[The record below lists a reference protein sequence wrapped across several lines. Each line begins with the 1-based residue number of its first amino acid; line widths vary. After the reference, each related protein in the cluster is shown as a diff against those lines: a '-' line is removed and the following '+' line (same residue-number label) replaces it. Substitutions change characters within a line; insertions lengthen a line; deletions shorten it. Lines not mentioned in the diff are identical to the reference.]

1 MIDDAT
7 IDMRLPVLSD
17 GAIQQMFDEINTNGF
32 CCVPNYI
39 DAKDLQRMQGFV
51 SGAVAHSHNEYVV
64 FRGSEAVSGTGM
76 DELATSAEFTSIFS
90 RLYTLALG
98 NPPPEVTF
106 YQILRCLTGK
116 GAANNSLI
124 FHYDSYLITALIPVT
139 IPGSGKRGDFLL
151 FPNTRKVRA
160 FYATNL
166 VDKLLLDNRVTQFV
180 LRRLARARN
189 PPLVRVPMVPGNLYL
204 FWGYRSI
211 HTNEPCDP
219 DSVRATALFHFADPH
234 ANSSLKAS
242 LRQS

>member
-7 IDMRLPVLSD
+7 IDARLPVLSD
-17 GAIQQMFDEINTNGF
+17 SAIQQMFNDINTNGF
-32 CCVPNYI
+32 CCIPNYI
-39 DAKDLQRMQGFV
+39 NATDLRRMQFFV
-51 SGAVAHSHNEYVV
+51 SRAVAHSQNEYVV

-76 DELATSAEFTSIFS
+76 DELATSPEFTSIFS

-98 NPPPEVTF
+98 KTPPKVTF

-116 GAANNSLI
+116 GAARNSLI

-139 IPGSGKRGDFLL
+139 IPGAGKRGDFLL
-151 FPNTRKVRA
+151 FPNTRRVRA

-166 VDKLLLDNRVTQFV
+166 FDKLLLDNRITQFF
-180 LRRLARARN
+180 LRTLARSRN
-189 PPLVRVPMVPGNLYL
+189 APLVRVQMVPGSLYL

-219 DSVRATALFHFADPH
+219 EAVRATALFHFADPH
-234 ANSSLKAS
+234 ADSSLKAS